1 MLIKLARVLRAG
13 SVLYIAE
20 RHVKGMLAVGQ
31 LCKVSERKG
40 KHTLESMSP
49 RSSLD
54 LGIPLS

>member
-1 MLIKLARVLRAG
+1 MLIKQVRVLRAG

-20 RHVKGMLAVGQ
+20 RHVKEKLAVGQ

-40 KHTLESMSP
+40 THTLESMSP

-54 LGIPLS
+54 LGISFS